1 MFVALTLRGI
11 DNWDVHFIIIII
23 IIIIIIV
30 IIINSPSWSHALSS
44 YGANFIT

>member
-23 IIIIIIV
+23 IIIII
-30 IIINSPSWSHALSS
+30 NSPSWSHALSS
-44 YGANFIT
+44 QGAKFIT

>member
-23 IIIIIIV
+23 IIII
-30 IIINSPSWSHALSS
+30 NSPSWSHALSS
-44 YGANFIT
+44 YGAKFIT

>member
-11 DNWDVHFIIIII
+11 DNWDLHFIIIII
-23 IIIIIIV
+23 III

-44 YGANFIT
+44 YGAKFIT

>member
-23 IIIIIIV
+23 IIIII
-30 IIINSPSWSHALSS
+30 NSPNWSHALSC
-44 YGANFIT
+44 YGAKFIT

>member
-23 IIIIIIV
+23 IIIII
-30 IIINSPSWSHALSS
+30 NSPSWSHALCF
-44 YGANFIT
+44 YGAKFIT

>member
-23 IIIIIIV
+23 II
-30 IIINSPSWSHALSS
+30 NSPNWSHALSS
-44 YGANFIT
+44 YGAKFIT

>member
-23 IIIIIIV
+23 III
-30 IIINSPSWSHALSS
+30 NSPNWSHALSS
-44 YGANFIT
+44 YGAKFIT

>member
-23 IIIIIIV
+23 IIIT
-30 IIINSPSWSHALSS
+30 INSPSWSHALSS
-44 YGANFIT
+44 YGAKFIT